1 MKTTHSLL
9 AALMLLLAIPTFS
22 QEDIRSEI
30 MNYHESDF
38 NFINKARRLLGNHI
52 KDGNTVEAAKVKDT
66 LLDEYNGE
74 VLETFYNWE
83 YIFLLYSL
91 GEYDTLLNFMEV
103 VDFDNSVSSNV
114 STSAQ
119 TDNLGTLLR
128 ENMLAYYDI
137 IEIDIKESIED
148 AMSRDFLLLMLQDIA
163 HITPPRSQ
171 EREEHTQNIN
181 KLANQYL
188 KNHPD
193 SPYDKTVREQIRFEF
208 AEANWGFY
216 WDFGF
221 GVGIN
226 NGKLGEN
233 LNGTGFGM
241 EMILEYRYK
250 KVLGQFEL
258 GFTSKALSNDISV
271 NNTTWMRES
280 YATIGSY
287 TLNAGYLLL
296 ENKRWS
302 IYPLAGIGYAN
313 VEADSEDYKE
323 DPRLKKLRINSFY
336 PQVGVGIDFKFFMPD
351 PYTSVKS
358 PLGRFSLQ
366 YKYKMF
372 NFEND
377 NPLFQ
382 GHQHVIMFTYG
393 IGGRPMKRKM

>member
-1 MKTTHSLL
+1 MKTAYPLL
-9 AALMLLLAIPTFS
+9 IALLLLTAIPTFS

-38 NFINKARRLLGNHI
+38 NFVNKARRLLGTHI
-52 KDGNTVEAAKVKDT
+52 KDGNVLEAAKVKNA

-74 VLETFYNWE
+74 VLKAFYNWE
-83 YIFLLYSL
+83 YIHLLYAI
-91 GEYDTLLNFMEV
+91 GEYDTLMDFILD
-103 VDFDNSVSSNV
+103 VDFNKSVSANV

-119 TDNLGTLLR
+119 TDNLGQVLR
-128 ENMLAYYDI
+128 ESILAYHDI
-137 IEIDIKESIED
+137 VEIDINEVVEGD
-148 AMSRDFLLLMLQDIA
+148 ANKDFLILMLNDIA
-163 HITPPRSQ
+163 HMSPANSS
-171 EREEHTQNIN
+171 ERRAHIENIN
-181 KLANQYL
+181 KLANLYL

-193 SPYDKTVREQIRFEF
+193 SPYDKIVREDIRFEF
-208 AEANWGFY
+208 TEADWGFY

-221 GVGIN
+221 GPGIN
-226 NGKLGEN
+226 NGKLGEI
-233 LNGTGFGM
+233 LNGTGIGM

-258 GFTSKALSNDISV
+258 GFMSKSLSNDINV

-280 YATIGSY
+280 YSTIGTY

-313 VEADSEDYKE
+313 VEADSEDSKE

-336 PQVGVGIDFKFFMPD
+336 PQVGICIDFKYYMPD
-351 PYTSVKS
+351 PFTSIKS
-358 PLGRFSLQ
+358 PFGRLSLQ
-366 YKYKMF
+366 YKYKIF
-372 NFEND
+372 NFEKD

-393 IGGRPMKRKM
+393 IGGRPIKRKM